1 MKKLV
6 SIFIV
11 SLFILTPC
19 VSYAQDPQMIFND
32 IEPKFKKS
40 MKELKE
46 RGVNPRVQLRVF
58 AEEKK
63 DEKLKRK
70 VVNLL
75 SKELRSVP
83 GIVLTNKDPDWIL
96 MMFVDDNRK
105 TLDLYSVVVIVVEN
119 YDLEF
124 LDTYL
129 VGNELTLVQ
138 KDVLAGLFPVPDMK
152 IVYLKYGKTDEDL
165 KGILRDV
172 VTDFDQDYLGSYRM
186 SEEAVD
192 QVWEDSK
199 KRALEQ
205 YEQLPKKQ
213 PLV

>member
-6 SIFIV
+6 SILIIG
-11 SLFILTPC
+11 LFVLTPC
-19 VSYAQDPQMIFND
+19 VSYAQDPQKIFND

-46 RGVNPRVQLRVF
+46 RGVAPRVQLQVF
-58 AEEKK
+58 AEDKK

-75 SKELRSVP
+75 TKELRLIP
-83 GIVLTNKDPDWIL
+83 GIALTDKDPDWTL
-96 MMFVDDNRK
+96 MLFIDDNRE
-105 TLDLYSVVVIVVEN
+105 TLDLYSIVVIVVEN

-129 VGNELTLVQ
+129 VGNELSPVQ

-152 IVYLKYGKTDEDL
+152 IVYLKYGKTDKDL
-165 KGILRDV
+165 KEILQDI

-186 SEEAVD
+186 SEEAVNK
-192 QVWEDSK
+192 VWEDSK